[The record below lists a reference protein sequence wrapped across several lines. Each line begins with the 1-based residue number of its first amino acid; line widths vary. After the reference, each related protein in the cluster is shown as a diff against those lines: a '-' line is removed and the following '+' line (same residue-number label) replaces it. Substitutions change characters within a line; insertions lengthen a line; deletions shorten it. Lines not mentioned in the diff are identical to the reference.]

1 MKNAVILHGKPTR
14 ERYLDPTV
22 PKPHEANWF
31 PWIGA
36 KLLEAGIQVSI
47 PPLPKPYFP
56 VYEDWKKVLEAQEVG
71 TDTVLVGHSAGAE
84 FILRWL
90 SSNKNTALERVVLVA
105 PYCDYAGKYGD
116 FSKYTLDRDLAERVG
131 KLTVIS
137 SLDDD
142 EAIQRRTH
150 DIVEAFPTARLVELD
165 GYGHFRIGH
174 NMTGPEFPVLLDE
187 LIDKD
192 SKG

>member
-1 MKNAVILHGKPTR
+1 MKNTVVLHGKPTK
-14 ERYLDPTV
+14 ERYLNPGI

-36 KLLEAGIQVSI
+36 KLLEAGIPTSI
-47 PPLPKPYFP
+47 PALPRPYFP
-56 VYEDWKKVLEAQEVG
+56 EYEAWKKVFEAEKVDSNTG
-71 TDTVLVGHSAGAE
+71 LVGHSAGAE

-90 SSNKNTALERVVLVA
+90 SSNKETGVERVVLVA

-116 FSKYTLDRDLAERVG
+116 FSNYDLDRSLVERVG
-131 KLTVIS
+131 GLTIIN

-142 EAIQRRTH
+142 EPIQRRTH
-150 DIVEAFPTARLVELD
+150 DLVGAFPATKLVELD

-174 NMTGPEFPVLLDE
+174 NMTGPEFPELLKE
-187 LIDKD
+187 L
-192 SKG
+192 SN